1 MVNMIN
7 IRNITEKIELDN
19 LCKEASFS
27 SKSLGRKIYE
37 EPCKIRTEYQRDRD
51 RILHSKSFRRLKHKT
66 QVFISP
72 LGDHYRTRLTH
83 TLEVSQIARTVA
95 RALRLN
101 EDLAE
106 AISLGHDLGHTP
118 FGHAGEEV
126 LNQLCPGGFKHY
138 QQSVRIL
145 DVLEKN
151 GNGLNLTKEVLNGI
165 LCHTRGEEAF
175 TAEGRLVRICD
186 KIAYINHD
194 IDDATHAGI
203 LTSSSL
209 PKRFTEVLGDKFSSR
224 INIMV
229 TSLIEN
235 SKNGNITM
243 GDEVGKI
250 FNEIHEFMYKN
261 VYLNKKSFS
270 EEEKVP
276 FVITSLYNHLID
288 NKDIMPAYIIDIAH
302 KDGIERA
309 VCDYIAGMTDQ
320 FAISLF
326 KDIFLPHSS
335 KVF

>member
-1 MVNMIN
+1 MVNITN
-7 IRNITEKIELDN
+7 IRNMTEKIELDN

-37 EPCKIRTEYQRDRD
+37 KPCKIRTEYQRDRD

-101 EDLAE
+101 EDLTE

-126 LNQLCPGGFKHY
+126 LNQVCPGGFKHY

-145 DVLEKN
+145 DVLEKD
-151 GNGLNLTKEVLNGI
+151 GRGLNLTKEVLNGI

-203 LTSSSL
+203 LTSDSL
-209 PKRFTEVLGDKFSSR
+209 PKRFTEVLGNKFSSR
-224 INIMV
+224 INTMV

-250 FNEIHEFMYKN
+250 FNEIHEFMYQN

-276 FVITSLYNHLID
+276 FVIKSLYNYLID
-288 NKDIMPAYIIDIAH
+288 NRDIMPAYILDIAQ

-309 VCDYIAGMTDQ
+309 VCDYISGMTDK
-320 FAISLF
+320 FAITLF
-326 KDIFLPHSS
+326 EDIFLPHSS